1 LILHWVDICAVG
13 VKAVVCE
20 LAGYL
25 SVIQC
30 RAPQGTSSH
39 CFPHYSALK
48 QKRKHNNIQQFYW
61 KFSWWSTKYEVLIE
75 HLKCISLIF
84 CATKDKV
91 CMKHLYIM
99 KCVDCRTENM
109 HFEFWGEH
117 IFFVCLMENHLC
129 LKNDTLSSFRFRWV
143 VDSSMKQSKR
153 SYQYWVWMVKF
164 ELVKK
169 IRILQNFFLLPGT

>member
-99 KCVDCRTENM
+99 KCVDCLTENM
-109 HFEFWGEH
+109 QFEFWGEH
-117 IFFVCLMENHLC
+117 ILFCFFNGKSSL
-129 LKNDTLSSFRFRWV
+129 LKEWYIIII
-143 VDSSMKQSKR
+143 Q
-153 SYQYWVWMVKF
+153 
-164 ELVKK
+164 
-169 IRILQNFFLLPGT
+169 I